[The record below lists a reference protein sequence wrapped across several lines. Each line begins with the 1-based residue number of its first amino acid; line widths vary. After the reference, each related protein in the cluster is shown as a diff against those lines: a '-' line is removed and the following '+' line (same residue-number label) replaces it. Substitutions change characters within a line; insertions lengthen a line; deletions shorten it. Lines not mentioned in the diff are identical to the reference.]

1 MSAKK
6 PGSSTKG
13 AEGGRARE
21 EDAGPAG
28 GGASASRRDGGDAGS
43 DGAGVVK
50 SHYQTLGV
58 SRLASAAEI
67 KRAFHALARRTHPDV
82 NPSPEATAA
91 FAAVQ
96 SAYEVL
102 SDAGKRSAYDR
113 ALMAAEARARGEEEA
128 VGTMH
133 FRWTNVADP
142 KARTHRVDDELFEE
156 LYVSFFATREEFGP
170 GGKGGKE
177 GKGRE
182 GRAR

>member
-6 PGSSTKG
+6 PGSSTKRG
-13 AEGGRARE
+13 AAAAAGARARE
-21 EDAGPAG
+21 EDTGPAG
-28 GGASASRRDGGDAGS
+28 DGASASRRDVGDVGG
-43 DGAGVVK
+43 VK
-50 SHYQTLGV
+50 THYQTLGV

-96 SAYEVL
+96 AAYEAL
-102 SDAGKRSAYDR
+102 SDAAKRSAYDR

-128 VGTMH
+128 AGGMGTMH

-170 GGKGGKE
+170 AGKARRERGK
-177 GKGRE
+177 
-182 GRAR
+182 

>member
-1 MSAKK
+1 MSEKK
-6 PGSSTKG
+6 AGRSTRG
-13 AEGGRARE
+13 ARARE
-21 EDAGPAG
+21 EGAGPAG
-28 GGASASRRDGGDAGS
+28 GGASASGRDGGPEG
-43 DGAGVVK
+43 GGGWGGGVK

-58 SRLASAAEI
+58 SRLASAGEI

-82 NPSPEATAA
+82 NPNPEATAA

-96 SAYEVL
+96 AAYEVL

-113 ALMAAEARARGEEEA
+113 ALMAAEARARGEEGEA
-128 VGTMH
+128 AGTMH

-170 GGKGGKE
+170 GGKGREG
-177 GKGRE
+177 GKGSC

>member
-6 PGSSTKG
+6 PGSSTKRG
-13 AEGGRARE
+13 AAAGARAPE
-21 EDAGPAG
+21 EDAVG
-28 GGASASRRDGGDAGS
+28 GGASASRRDVGDVGG
-43 DGAGVVK
+43 VK
-50 SHYQTLGV
+50 THYQTLGV

-96 SAYEVL
+96 AAYEAL
-102 SDAGKRSAYDR
+102 SDAGRRSAYDR
-113 ALMAAEARARGEEEA
+113 ALMAAEARARGESDGEA

-156 LYVSFFATREEFGP
+156 LYASFFATREEFGP
-170 GGKGGKE
+170 AGKARRERGK
-177 GKGRE
+177 
-182 GRAR
+182 

>member
-1 MSAKK
+1 MSEKK
-6 PGSSTKG
+6 AGRSTRG
-13 AEGGRARE
+13 ARARE
-21 EDAGPAG
+21 EGAGPAG
-28 GGASASRRDGGDAGS
+28 EGASASRRDGGAEG
-43 DGAGVVK
+43 GGGGGVK

-58 SRLASAAEI
+58 SRLASAGEI

-96 SAYEVL
+96 AAYEVL

-113 ALMAAEARARGEEEA
+113 ALMAAEARARGEEETL
-128 VGTMH
+128 GTMH

-170 GGKGGKE
+170 GGKGAG

-182 GRAR
+182 GR